1 MRWSLW
7 RGRPLF
13 GACRTMQQS
22 RGPNGTRPIESSE
35 VKIKSSDIEEDDDD
49 DDDDGDEK
57 EEGEEDGGGEEDG
70 EGKLILALLP
80 SAPLSIPSSFR
91 VRGKN
96 GLASSCVAP

>member
-1 MRWSLW
+1 
-7 RGRPLF
+7 
-13 GACRTMQQS
+13 MQQS

-57 EEGEEDGGGEEDG
+57 EEGEEDG

>member
-57 EEGEEDGGGEEDG
+57 EEGEEDG

>member
-1 MRWSLW
+1 
-7 RGRPLF
+7 
-13 GACRTMQQS
+13 MQQS

-49 DDDDGDEK
+49 DDSDKK
-57 EEGEEDGGGEEDG
+57 EEGEEDG

-80 SAPLSIPSSFR
+80 SAPMSIPSSFR